1 MQKLK
6 LTIYF
11 RRKIKVLFRVYIS
24 DIGTPVYSKTNIT
37 NNLTQKKGV
46 DFTTH
51 YRTNRALTRI
61 LLCVW

>member
-37 NNLTQKKGV
+37 NNLTQKKESISRLIIEQ
-46 DFTTH
+46 TE
-51 YRTNRALTRI
+51 Y
-61 LLCVW
+61 